1 MSGRPRAS
9 TSIRSR
15 RAISRPTIPRPCGPI
30 RTGRPLFWAVFR
42 WDAGVFHQTLATRRC
57 SCCRVHPTTCMALSS
72 RWMAV
77 GWRGE
82 LMSEQKLFAQANDGD
97 VTVLAPGNT
106 RRVLIHTPEL
116 MQVEFGFDK
125 GAVGALHSHPHVQV
139 SYVAEGSFEV
149 TIDGVTETVGTG
161 GSFIVPSGLVHGV
174 LALEKGR
181 LIDVFT
187 PLRADF
193 L

>member
-1 MSGRPRAS
+1 MG
-9 TSIRSR
+9 
-15 RAISRPTIPRPCGPI
+15 
-30 RTGRPLFWAVFR
+30 
-42 WDAGVFHQTLATRRC
+42 
-57 SCCRVHPTTCMALSS
+57 
-72 RWMAV
+72 
-77 GWRGE
+77 
-82 LMSEQKLFAQANDGD
+82 EQKLFAQASDNEW
-97 VTVLAPGNT
+97 TELAPGNT

-149 TIDGVTETVGTG
+149 TIDGVTEVVGQG

-174 LALEKGR
+174 VALEKGR
-181 LIDVFT
+181 LVDVFT
-187 PLRADF
+187 PMRADF